1 MGYRLEGKVLEVCTC
16 NVICPCWVGGDP
28 DGGECKGILAY
39 CVENGTVDGADVSG
53 RTVVALA
60 HIPGNILQGN
70 WKVRLYIDDQA
81 SPAQKDALLDAFSGK
96 LGGPLADIAQMVG
109 QITGIEQ
116 VPIQFRMTETDA
128 SVTVGA
134 AIEASMEPF
143 KGSTGGFTALRDA
156 VFSTIPG
163 SPAYLG
169 KATRYRVDAP
179 EFQLDLQG
187 HSAVFSSF
195 CFEV

>member
-1 MGYRLEGKVLEVCTC
+1 MGYKLEGKVLEVCTC
-16 NVICPCWVGGDP
+16 NVSCPCWVGGDP

-39 CVENGTVDGADVSG
+39 HMENGTVNGTDVGG
-53 RTVVALA
+53 RTIVALA

-70 WKVRLYIDDQA
+70 WKVRLYIDDKA
-81 SPAQKDALLDAFSGK
+81 SAAQRDALVNAFSGK

-109 QITGIEQ
+109 KVTGVEQ
-116 VPIQFRMTETDA
+116 VPIQFSMTATDA
-128 SVTVGA
+128 AIKVGG
-134 AIEASMEPF
+134 AIEAGMEAL
-143 KGSTGGFTALRDA
+143 KGATGGFTSLHDA

-179 EFQLDLQG
+179 EFKLDIKD
-187 HSAVFSSF
+187 HSAVYSSF
-195 CFEV
+195 RFEA